1 MSNKFS
7 FAHLLGLNK
16 AAKASRASDDDD
28 KDDDDTNAVDDDD
41 NDGDKDDS
49 SKNGKKGKK
58 AKKANDNDDDA
69 DADNDDADADDDDD
83 DADADDDDDD
93 ADAEE
98 DENKDVKKGRKAERE
113 RCAAIFS
120 SRHAAGRPDLAATL
134 AFTTKLS
141 AKEAIRVMRAN
152 GRTVTGAAVQLG
164 QPKRQTLQ
172 DRMANEPHPKIGVNG
187 GKSGGST
194 AEKMMSLYNRTTGSD
209 KK

>member
-1 MSNKFS
+1 MKNKFS

-16 AAKASRASDDDD
+16 AAKASRAEEEEEEQNAEEEEENEEGDD
-28 KDDDDTNAVDDDD
+28 K
-41 NDGDKDDS
+41 S
-49 SKNGKKGKK
+49 SKKGKK
-58 AKKANDNDDDA
+58 AKKANEDDPDA
-69 DADNDDADADDDDD
+69 EEDDPDAEEDDPDAEDDDDD
-83 DADADDDDDD
+83 PDAE
-93 ADAEE
+93 EE

>member
-7 FAHLLGLNK
+7 FAHLLGLHK
-16 AAKASRASDDDD
+16 AAKVSRASDDDD

-83 DADADDDDDD
+83 DADADDDDD

-113 RCAAIFS
+113 RCVAIFS

>member
-1 MSNKFS
+1 MKNKFS

-16 AAKASRASDDDD
+16 AAKASRAEEEEEEQNAEEEEENEEGDD
-28 KDDDDTNAVDDDD
+28 K
-41 NDGDKDDS
+41 S
-49 SKNGKKGKK
+49 SKKGKK
-58 AKKANDNDDDA
+58 AKKANEDDPDA
-69 DADNDDADADDDDD
+69 EEDDPDAEEDDPDAEDDGDDP
-83 DADADDDDDD
+83 DAEED
-93 ADAEE
+93 EE

-152 GRTVTGAAVQLG
+152 GRTVMGAAVQLG

-172 DRMANEPHPKIGVNG
+172 ERMANEPHPKIGVNG

>member
-1 MSNKFS
+1 MKNKFS
-7 FAHLLGLNK
+7 FAHLLGLHK
-16 AAKASRASDDDD
+16 AAKVSRAEEEEEEQNAEEEEENEEGDD
-28 KDDDDTNAVDDDD
+28 K
-41 NDGDKDDS
+41 S
-49 SKNGKKGKK
+49 SKKGKK
-58 AKKANDNDDDA
+58 AKKANEDDPDA
-69 DADNDDADADDDDD
+69 EEDDPDAEEDDPDAEDDDDD
-83 DADADDDDDD
+83 PDAEED
-93 ADAEE
+93 EE

>member
-1 MSNKFS
+1 MKNKFS

-16 AAKASRASDDDD
+16 AAKASRAEEEEEEQNAEEEEENEEGDD
-28 KDDDDTNAVDDDD
+28 K
-41 NDGDKDDS
+41 S
-49 SKNGKKGKK
+49 SKKGKK
-58 AKKANDNDDDA
+58 AKKANEDDPDA
-69 DADNDDADADDDDD
+69 EEDDPDAEEDDPDAEDDDDD
-83 DADADDDDDD
+83 PDAEED
-93 ADAEE
+93 EE

-141 AKEAIRVMRAN
+141 VKEAIRVMRAN

>member
-1 MSNKFS
+1 MNKFS

-16 AAKASRASDDDD
+16 AAKAYRAADDDD

-41 NDGDKDDS
+41 NDGDNGDS
-49 SKNGKKGKK
+49 SKKGKK
-58 AKKANDNDDDA
+58 GKKANDNDDDA
-69 DADNDDADADDDDD
+69 DADADDDDD
-83 DADADDDDDD
+83 DADADDDDTDADADDDD

-98 DENKDVKKGRKAERE
+98 DENKDVKKGRKAERQ

-120 SRHAAGRPDLAATL
+120 SKYAAGRPDLAATL

-141 AKEAIRVMRAN
+141 ANEAIRVMRAN
-152 GRTVTGAAVQLG
+152 GRTVMGAAVQLG

-172 DRMANEPHPKIGVNG
+172 DRMANEPQPKVGVTG
-187 GKSGGST
+187 GKKGNST
-194 AEKMMSLYNRTTGSD
+194 AERMMSLYNRTGGSD

>member
-83 DADADDDDDD
+83 DADADDDD

-98 DENKDVKKGRKAERE
+98 DENKDVKKGRKAERQ

-120 SRHAAGRPDLAATL
+120 SKHATGRPDLAATL
-134 AFTTKLS
+134 AFTTRLT

-152 GRTVTGAAVQLG
+152 GRTVTAQLD
-164 QPKRQTLQ
+164 QPKPQTLQ
-172 DRMANEPHPKIGVNG
+172 ERMAREPQVRVGIHG
-187 GKSGGST
+187 GKGGNST
-194 AEKMMSLYNRTTGSD
+194 AEKMMSLYDRTTGSD

>member
-1 MSNKFS
+1 MNNKFS

-16 AAKASRASDDDD
+16 AAKASRAEEEEEDQNSGEEEENEEGDD
-28 KDDDDTNAVDDDD
+28 KT
-41 NDGDKDDS
+41 S
-49 SKNGKKGKK
+49 KKGKK
-58 AKKANDNDDDA
+58 AKKANEDDPDA
-69 DADNDDADADDDDD
+69 EEDDPDAEEDDPDAEDDDDD
-83 DADADDDDDD
+83 P
-93 ADAEE
+93 DAEEDKE

-113 RCAAIFS
+113 RCAAIFGS
-120 SRHAAGRPDLAATL
+120 KHAAGRPDLAATL

-187 GKSGGST
+187 GKSGGSST

>member
-1 MSNKFS
+1 MKNKFS

-16 AAKASRASDDDD
+16 AAKASRAEEEEEEQNAEEEEENEEGDD
-28 KDDDDTNAVDDDD
+28 K
-41 NDGDKDDS
+41 S
-49 SKNGKKGKK
+49 SKKVKK
-58 AKKANDNDDDA
+58 AKKANEDDPDA
-69 DADNDDADADDDDD
+69 EEDDPDAEEDDPDAEDDDDD
-83 DADADDDDDD
+83 PDAEED
-93 ADAEE
+93 EE

-194 AEKMMSLYNRTTGSD
+194 AEKMMSLYNRNTGSD

>member
-1 MSNKFS
+1 MKNKFS

-16 AAKASRASDDDD
+16 AAKASRAEEEEEEQNAEEEEENEEGDD
-28 KDDDDTNAVDDDD
+28 K
-41 NDGDKDDS
+41 S
-49 SKNGKKGKK
+49 SKKGKK
-58 AKKANDNDDDA
+58 AKKANEDDPDA
-69 DADNDDADADDDDD
+69 EEDDPDAEEDDPDAEDDDDD
-83 DADADDDDDD
+83 PDAEED
-93 ADAEE
+93 EE

-187 GKSGGST
+187 GKSGGSA

>member
-1 MSNKFS
+1 MKNKFS

-16 AAKASRASDDDD
+16 AAKASRAEEEEEEQNAEEEEENEEGND
-28 KDDDDTNAVDDDD
+28 K
-41 NDGDKDDS
+41 S
-49 SKNGKKGKK
+49 SKKGKK
-58 AKKANDNDDDA
+58 AKKANEDDPDA
-69 DADNDDADADDDDD
+69 EEDDPDAEEDDPDAEDDDDD
-83 DADADDDDDD
+83 PDAEED
-93 ADAEE
+93 EE

-152 GRTVTGAAVQLG
+152 GRTVMGAAVQLG

>member
-1 MSNKFS
+1 MKNKFS

-16 AAKASRASDDDD
+16 AAKASRAEEEEEEQNAEEEEENEEGDD
-28 KDDDDTNAVDDDD
+28 K
-41 NDGDKDDS
+41 S
-49 SKNGKKGKK
+49 SKKGKK
-58 AKKANDNDDDA
+58 AKKANEDDPDA
-69 DADNDDADADDDDD
+69 EEDDPDAEEDDPDAEDDDDD
-83 DADADDDDDD
+83 PDAEED
-93 ADAEE
+93 EE

-152 GRTVTGAAVQLG
+152 GRTVTGGAVQLG

>member
-1 MSNKFS
+1 MKNKFS

-16 AAKASRASDDDD
+16 AAKASRAEEEEEEQNAEEEEENEEGDD
-28 KDDDDTNAVDDDD
+28 K
-41 NDGDKDDS
+41 S
-49 SKNGKKGKK
+49 SKKGKK
-58 AKKANDNDDDA
+58 AKKANEDDPDA
-69 DADNDDADADDDDD
+69 EEDDPDAEEDDPDAEDDDDP
-83 DADADDDDDD
+83 DAEED
-93 ADAEE
+93 EE

-152 GRTVTGAAVQLG
+152 GRTVTGAVVQLG

-172 DRMANEPHPKIGVNG
+172 ARMANEPQPRVGANG
-187 GKSGGST
+187 GKAGGGNT
-194 AEKMMSLYNRTTGSD
+194 ADQMKSLYNRVTGSD

>member
-1 MSNKFS
+1 MKNKFS

-16 AAKASRASDDDD
+16 AAKASRAEEEEEQQNAEGEEENEEGDD
-28 KDDDDTNAVDDDD
+28 K
-41 NDGDKDDS
+41 S
-49 SKNGKKGKK
+49 SKKGKK
-58 AKKANDNDDDA
+58 AKKANEDDPDA
-69 DADNDDADADDDDD
+69 EEDDPDAEEDDLDAEDDDDD
-83 DADADDDDDD
+83 PDAEED
-93 ADAEE
+93 EE

-172 DRMANEPHPKIGVNG
+172 DRMANEPQPRVGANG
-187 GKSGGST
+187 GKAGGGNT
-194 AEKMMSLYNRTTGSD
+194 ADQMKSLYNRVTGSD

>member
-1 MSNKFS
+1 MKNKFS

-16 AAKASRASDDDD
+16 AAKASRAEEEEEEQNAEEEEENEEGDD
-28 KDDDDTNAVDDDD
+28 K
-41 NDGDKDDS
+41 S
-49 SKNGKKGKK
+49 SKKGKK
-58 AKKANDNDDDA
+58 AKKANEDDPDA
-69 DADNDDADADDDDD
+69 EEDDPDAEEDDPDAEDDDDD
-83 DADADDDDDD
+83 PDAEED
-93 ADAEE
+93 EE

-152 GRTVTGAAVQLG
+152 GRTVTGAVVQLG

>member
-1 MSNKFS
+1 MSKFNYM
-7 FAHLLGLNK
+7 HLLGI
-16 AAKASRASDDDD
+16 
-28 KDDDDTNAVDDDD
+28 
-41 NDGDKDDS
+41 
-49 SKNGKKGKK
+49 GKK
-58 AKKANDNDDDA
+58 AKVSRAEEEEDEKDAEEEENEEDDDKSSKKGKRA
-69 DADNDDADADDDDD
+69 KKAEDDDPDAEDDDPDAEDDDPDAEDDDDD
-83 DADADDDDDD
+83 PDAEED
-93 ADAEE
+93 EE